1 MDAGTSGNSESHP
14 TLTRPEWSALRPVGV
29 YFNWTQSMPVA
40 AYSHHAGLSVQKTP
54 YSAGSPI
61 TLISVF
67 IFDWNTNWNALKKRG
82 SPLLKN
88 LDQG

>member
-1 MDAGTSGNSESHP
+1 MGRIEKMEISYAKRSVCQVEVVEVDAGTSGNSESHP

-54 YSAGSPI
+54 YSAGSPVQAI
-61 TLISVF
+61 
-67 IFDWNTNWNALKKRG
+67 R
-82 SPLLKN
+82 P
-88 LDQG
+88 